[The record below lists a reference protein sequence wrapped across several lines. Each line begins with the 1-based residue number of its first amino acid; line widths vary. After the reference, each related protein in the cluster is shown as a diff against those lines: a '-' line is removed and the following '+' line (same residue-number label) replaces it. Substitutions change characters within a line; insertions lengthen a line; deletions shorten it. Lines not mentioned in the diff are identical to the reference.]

1 MKKTATL
8 MLVTATL
15 ATLVTVGVMKGCA
28 STNGTDNKAQLD
40 SAMAKEKTNID
51 AAETLYREI
60 LKANPGNAT
69 AHFRL
74 GLLLHNH
81 RKDYLGAIHHY
92 MAYLDLLPES
102 DLSTSVKVQLESAK
116 ADLRAQW
123 LHSDI
128 ERTQATLIA
137 ERDAIK
143 AEVAKLERENEALQD
158 TLNEKDKTIKAL
170 TRRIENLQQ
179 MVEEM
184 KSLDVKLPQTEA
196 YDFDAIKDVS
206 IEPSTE
212 KDSVEDIDAIRA
224 LAETM
229 LSEEDGG
236 QSKIN
241 EATRLAV
248 EGKADT
254 QNIVATPTPGKK
266 YVVRPEETFYSI
278 SRDAYGTPAKWRVI
292 RDANRGPTNPNDRL
306 FAGEVIFIPEL

>member
-1 MKKTATL
+1 MKKTAIL
-8 MLVTATL
+8 ILLTAAIASLTTFWVL
-15 ATLVTVGVMKGCA
+15 KEACA
-28 STNGTDNKAQLD
+28 DDAIDNKAELNT
-40 SAMAKEKTNID
+40 AMAKEKTNIA

-60 LKANPGNAT
+60 LKKNPGNAT

-92 MAYLDLLPES
+92 MAYLDILPDS
-102 DLSTSVKVQLESAK
+102 DLSASVKLQLESAK

-123 LHSDI
+123 LASDI
-128 ERTQATLIA
+128 ERTQANLIA

-143 AEVAKLERENEALQD
+143 ADCAELRNENDQLKD
-158 TLNEKDKTIKAL
+158 TLADKEQTIKEL
-170 TRRIENLQQ
+170 TRRIENLRL

-184 KSLDVKLPQTEA
+184 KSIDVELPKTPS
-196 YDFDAIKDVS
+196 YDFEAIKDVS
-206 IEPSTE
+206 IETE
-212 KDSVEDIDAIRA
+212 TEDLMEDIDSIRE

-229 LSEEDGG
+229 VNEEDGG

-266 YVVRPEETFYSI
+266 YVVRPDETFYSI
-278 SRDAYGTPAKWRVI
+278 SRDAYGTPAKWKEI
-292 RDANRGPTNPNDRL
+292 REANRGPTNPNDRL
-306 FAGEVIFIPEL
+306 LVGEVIFIPNL